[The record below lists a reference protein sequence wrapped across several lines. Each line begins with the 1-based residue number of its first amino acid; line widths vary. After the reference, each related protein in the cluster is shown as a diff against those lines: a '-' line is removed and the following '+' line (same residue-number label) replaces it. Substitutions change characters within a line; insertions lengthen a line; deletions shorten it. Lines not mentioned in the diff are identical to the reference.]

1 MVLIFWTKFAKKGYF
16 LSNIEKVNITI
27 DVYLEGKF
35 HLKQTILSFL
45 AKFKIFFYHKYVKM
59 FVHMFHSLKEIFENS
74 TTVKMTHLNISVA
87 VNVVEMTR
95 RQKDQEFINRNI

>member
-1 MVLIFWTKFAKKGYF
+1 
-16 LSNIEKVNITI
+16 
-27 DVYLEGKF
+27 
-35 HLKQTILSFL
+35 
-45 AKFKIFFYHKYVKM
+45 M